1 MNVRWYSSITT
12 RSNWPRIYRSAAHYK
27 KSLLEAVSANTSTTR
42 GQEPRASG
50 QYLQSKPVSVQRVT
64 SCLFSSVY
72 STIIIV
78 IPDPDSITGTIKIRL
93 FPLPTGR
100 TATSSVCFA
109 IANRTASSC
118 YSVRNWVWS
127 SRKTVRKAFRMSWSC
142 PASESGFSRC
152 KTLGRFKGVS
162 SLTATVPFL
171 FRAGCNNG
179 YWVSLRNVYYR

>member
-1 MNVRWYSSITT
+1 MTT
-12 RSNWPRIYRSAAHYK
+12 RSSWPRTRRSAAHYK
-27 KSLLEAVSANTSTTR
+27 KSSLETVSADTSTTR

-50 QYLQSKPVSVQRVT
+50 QCLQSKPASVQRVT
-64 SCLFSSVY
+64 SCLFSSAY
-72 STIIIV
+72 SATIIV
-78 IPDPDSITGTIKIRL
+78 TPDPDSIAGTIKIRL
-93 FPLPTGR
+93 FPPPTGR
-100 TATSSVCFA
+100 TATSGVCFA

-162 SLTATVPFL
+162 SLTAAAPFL
-171 FRAGCNNG
+171 FRAGCDDG
-179 YWVSLRNVYYR
+179 C